1 MPRRRPSVFVLATML
16 VLAFSALASAQA
28 PKADGQKAKSYVE
41 YLAADQLEGRQ
52 TLTPGYQKAAEWV
65 AARFKEWGLKPAGDG
80 GTSYFQKVPI
90 SRTVTVNVGTPVLA
104 VDGRP
109 FYLDDADFTLLP
121 VSTAKAAVKAG
132 VVFIGYGISMP
143 ARGLDEYAGLD
154 VKGKVVLA
162 FKGSP
167 DNFSPSRGFFSET
180 AAKTPEPLG
189 LKNDE
194 FSDAAKIKTA
204 YEKGAAA
211 VLLYNPD
218 PTPALPA
225 GMVVV
230 GAGGQPPAGFE
241 AKRSFLAFDV
251 NERIF
256 RSILKRAPQESTREY
271 GQKLSRLRWDI
282 KNRKSQS
289 RATAAVAALKGYDE
303 IRKYSGEGLN
313 VLGKIEG
320 VDPALKSQAIVIG
333 GHLDHLGTRGAVV
346 MNGADDDASGVAV
359 AMEVARVLGQAGY
372 KPKRT
377 VVFAG
382 WCGEEM
388 GLLGSNHFGTK
399 PPPGITMD
407 QVVAN
412 FNLDMVGLGDNI
424 GAPGGLN
431 FPEIWEKV
439 IVRNQDPDVISVV
452 KPSTG
457 GPGGSDHST
466 FITKG
471 IVSMALMTGGGGG
484 HPDYHDSGDDAAK
497 IDAEIMRKTAQF
509 VLQGTMNL
517 ADETAVNLL
526 VPDRLYLYNS
536 LMMRF
541 TNINTALTGSTWR
554 TSDIPSK
561 SALLMKMYEAE
572 VSRNAQART
581 GAAAMAGPVVIVA
594 GPQGPAGPG
603 MPVRK
608 NVAQGVSSS
617 VFAGDA
623 KLLELG
629 ANALGFGRVEF
640 AGDDGVWVVNG
651 RLTEAGKSALKTM
664 EANTVV
670 APLLNPGD
678 DLLQDFL
685 KAAEKPLVVAGTY
698 NLTPA
703 VKDLALAK
711 KAILSV
717 DFDPADVAGS
727 VEKAD
732 RAKKTMGAAG
742 QLVVFIKSTDL
753 LNVLDVKRAFYFGLV
768 KKGWTAEDIAAFI
781 GGSLRAVGGAAPGR
795 MM

>member
-1 MPRRRPSVFVLATML
+1 MARRRAATSLGMML
-16 VLAFSALASAQA
+16 VLAFSALASAQGY
-28 PKADGQKAKSYVE
+28 KADGQKAKSYVE
-41 YLAADQLEGRQ
+41 YLASDQLEGRQ

-80 GTSYFQKVPI
+80 GTSYFQKVPV
-90 SRTVTVNVGTPVLA
+90 SRTVTVNLGTPALA
-104 VDGRP
+104 VDNRP
-109 FYLDDADFTLLP
+109 FYPDDADFTLLP
-121 VSTAKAAVKAG
+121 VSTAKTAVKAG
-132 VVFIGYGISMP
+132 VVFVGYGISMP
-143 ARGLDEYAGLD
+143 AKGLDEYAGLD
-154 VKGKVVLA
+154 VKGKAVLA

-167 DNFSPSRGFFSET
+167 DNFSPARGFFSEA
-180 AAKTPEPLG
+180 AAKPAEPLG

-204 YEKGAAA
+204 YEKGDAAI
-211 VLLYNPD
+211 LLYNPD
-218 PTPALPA
+218 PAPALPA
-225 GMVVV
+225 GMVIV
-230 GAGGQPPAGFE
+230 GGGGQPPAGFE

-251 NERIF
+251 TERVF
-256 RSILKRAPQESTREY
+256 RSILKKAPRESTREY
-271 GQKLSRLRWDI
+271 GQKLNRLRWDI
-282 KNRKSQS
+282 RNRKPQS
-289 RATAAVAALKGYDE
+289 RTTAVLAALKGYDE

-320 VDPALKSQAIVIG
+320 LDPALKSQTIVIG
-333 GHLDHLGTRGAVV
+333 GHLDHLGTRGSVV

-377 VVFAG
+377 IVFAG

-399 PPPGITMD
+399 PPAGVAMD

-439 IVRNQDPDVISVV
+439 IVRNQDPDVLAVV
-452 KPSTG
+452 RPSTG

-497 IDAEIMRKTAQF
+497 IEPEIMRQTAQF
-509 VLQGTMNL
+509 VLQGAMNL

-526 VPDRLYLYNS
+526 VADRLYLYNS
-536 LMMRF
+536 LMMRIA
-541 TNINTALTGSTWR
+541 NINSALVGSAWR
-554 TSDIPSK
+554 NSDYPSK

-572 VSRNAQART
+572 VSRSTQARS
-581 GAAAMAGPVVIVA
+581 GAGAMAGPAVVAA
-594 GPQGPAGPG
+594 GPQGPAGAG
-603 MPVRK
+603 MPIRK
-608 NVAQGVSSS
+608 NVALGVSSP
-617 VFAGDA
+617 VFGGEA

-640 AGDDGVWVVNG
+640 AGDDGFWVANG
-651 RLTEAGKSALKTM
+651 RLTEAGKAALKTM
-664 EANTVV
+664 EANSVV
-670 APLLNPGD
+670 AHLLNPGD

-711 KAILSV
+711 KAVLSV
-717 DFDPADVAGS
+717 DFDPADVPGS
-727 VEKAD
+727 VERAD
-732 RAKKTMGAAG
+732 RAKKTMGAAA
-742 QLVVFIKSTDL
+742 QLVVFVKSTDL

-781 GGSLRAVGGAAPGR
+781 GGSLRAVGGAVAGR